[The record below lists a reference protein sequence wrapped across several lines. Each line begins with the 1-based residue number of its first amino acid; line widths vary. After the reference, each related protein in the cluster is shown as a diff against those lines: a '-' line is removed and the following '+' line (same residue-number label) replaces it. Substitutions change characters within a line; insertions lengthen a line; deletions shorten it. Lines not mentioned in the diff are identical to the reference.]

1 MQLWQRKTL
10 AGDNVG
16 EPGPLP
22 DELVGLD
29 LETLT
34 DLSWVDPALN
44 YADTGFVPVDIPDPV
59 EVPQSISRMQ
69 AKQALLAAGQLSAVE
84 AAMAS
89 APPAV
94 QIYWAD
100 ASHFHRSHPIIEQ
113 MGQALGMSSDD
124 LDQLFIA
131 AAQIV

>member
-29 LETLT
+29 IETLT
-34 DLSWVDPALN
+34 DLSWVDPALG

-94 QIYWAD
+94 QIYWSD
-100 ASHFHRSHPIIEQ
+100 ASHFHRDHPVLEQ

>member
-1 MQLWQRKTL
+1 MRLWQRQTL

-16 EPGPLP
+16 DPGPLP
-22 DELVGLD
+22 DDLVGLAD
-29 LETLT
+29 ESVA
-34 DLSWVDPALN
+34 DLSWVDAALG
-44 YADTGFVPVDIPDPV
+44 YADAKFVPVDVADPV

-69 AKQALLAAGQLSAVE
+69 AKQALLAAGTLTAVE

-89 APPAV
+89 APAAV

-100 ASHFHRSHPIIEQ
+100 ASHFHRDHPVLEQ
-113 MGQALGMSSDD
+113 MAGALGMTSDD
-124 LDQLFIA
+124 LDALFIA